1 MREIDVINLKMTRK
15 NFEQCPTDIF
25 VSTVKR
31 KSIHIVK
38 NVWETTSIP
47 GFGQGPRKKLSYK
60 LRMVKKIQKEII
72 KAKKMGFKKNKM
84 VCIAIDRNLY
94 NCKIIYI
101 TEIGKIQIKYE
112 NGHNEIYS
120 CKDLNRMRNNGKYI
134 NEIIKE
140 REERMKYI
148 KYKSYLMYNYR

>member
-15 NFEQCPTDIF
+15 NFAQCPTDIF

-47 GFGQGPRKKLSYK
+47 GFGQGPKKKLSYK
-60 LRMVKKIQKEII
+60 LRMVKKKKKEKK
-72 KAKKMGFKKNKM
+72 KAKKMGFKKNTV

-94 NCKIIYI
+94 SCKIINI
-101 TEIGKIQIKYE
+101 TITGNIQVRY
-112 NGHNEIYS
+112 NGGDKEIYS
-120 CKDLNRMRNNGKYI
+120 CKELNRMRNNGKYI

-148 KYKSYLMYNYR
+148 KYKSYVIIDK